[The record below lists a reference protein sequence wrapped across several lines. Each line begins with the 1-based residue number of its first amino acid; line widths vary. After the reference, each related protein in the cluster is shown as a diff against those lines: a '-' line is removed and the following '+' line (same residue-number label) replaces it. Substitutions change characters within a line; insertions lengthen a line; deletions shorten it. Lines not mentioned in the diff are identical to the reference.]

1 MSFSGWFLRSAS
13 AAGVVCLWAGCA
25 FAQSVTP
32 APFTQAQSDAGRK
45 AYGESCASCH
55 GENLEGKGPPPLAG
69 KDFAASSFGKRN
81 TNDLYAYIQTSMPFC
96 QGGSLATDVYVDIVA
111 FILQANGA
119 KPGSQPFTPTTSVK
133 VADIIT
139 GEMPP
144 GFING
149 SK

>member
-1 MSFSGWFLRSAS
+1 MTVSGWFLRSAP
-13 AAGVVCLWAGCA
+13 AAGVVCLWAGSA
-25 FAQSVTP
+25 LAQTITP

-45 AYGESCASCH
+45 AYAESCASCH
-55 GENLEGKGPPPLAG
+55 GDNLQGKGPPPIAG
-69 KDFAASSFGKRN
+69 KDFVASSFGKR
-81 TNDLYAYIQTSMPFC
+81 TTADLYTYIKTSMPFC

-119 KPGSQPFTPTTSVK
+119 KPGNEPFTPTTGAK

-144 GFING
+144 GFLNK
-149 SK
+149 SN